1 VFALLPLLGGVLLG
15 WLAPRKA
22 AIAIQIVFYAIAV
35 TVLTLT
41 APSHGGH
48 HSDGFV
54 IGIALAAVSAG
65 TLYLGFWIGRR
76 RSTPGPA

>member
-22 AIAIQIVFYAIAV
+22 AITVQAVFYAIAE

-48 HSDGFV
+48 YSDGIL
-54 IGIALAAVSAG
+54 IGIALAAVSTG
-65 TLYLGFWIGRR
+65 TLYFGFWIGRR
-76 RSTPGPA
+76 RSAPGPA

>member
-1 VFALLPLLGGVLLG
+1 MFALLPLLGGVLLG
-15 WLAPRKA
+15 WLALRKA
-22 AIAIQIVFYAIAV
+22 AIAVQAVFYVVAE

-48 HSDGFV
+48 YSDGII
-54 IGIALAAVSAG
+54 IGIALAAVSTG

-76 RSTPGPA
+76 RRGPGPA

>member
-1 VFALLPLLGGVLLG
+1 MFALLPLLGGVLLG

-22 AIAIQIVFYAIAV
+22 AIAVQIVFYAVAA

-48 HSDGFV
+48 YSDGIV

-76 RSTPGPA
+76 RGAQGRA

>member
-1 VFALLPLLGGVLLG
+1 VLALLPLLGGVLLG

-22 AIAIQIVFYAIAV
+22 AIIAQIACYAVAE

-48 HSDGFV
+48 YSDGII
-54 IGIALAAVSAG
+54 IGIALAAVSTG

-76 RSTPGPA
+76 RRGPGPA